1 MQTTHTPPAE
11 TSKQPRHEGTL
22 PGRALLLPLGSKQG
36 MPVRQL
42 LEQTSSKGSR
52 IRKHNAPQRSRRC
65 LHGSGVDAPLL
76 WRQLLLV
83 CCRHLKTSE
92 RTVQGVTQG
101 ENAVSSQQSRQAEL
115 QVA

>member
-1 MQTTHTPPAE
+1 
-11 TSKQPRHEGTL
+11 
-22 PGRALLLPLGSKQG
+22 